1 MVADHAQLLSEVE
14 GNVVQLGD
22 WYRGQRVRTWL
33 KNNRDV
39 VQPWIDGRAERTG
52 VLRRTR
58 ARTLM
63 ESGEADRE
71 AMLEYLG

>member
-33 KNNRDV
+33 KNNCDV

-52 VLRRTR
+52 ILGRTR

-71 AMLEYLG
+71 AMLEYLD

>member
-1 MVADHAQLLSEVE
+1 VVADHAQLLSEVE

-52 VLRRTR
+52 ILGRTR